1 MYTVEVVFLELFITC
16 HGKYKFI
23 MLENFISPSIVLCLM
38 GDVGAA
44 AIQ

>member
-1 MYTVEVVFLELFITC
+1 MYKVEVVLLELFITC

-38 GDVGAA
+38 GDVVAA
-44 AIQ
+44 AIR